1 MSLLKAREIEMTPKE
16 RLLEKVLLERN
27 LTSAQKITA
36 AKMQS
41 AVTNESIGT
50 ILVNDGF
57 LRQSDLT
64 SALLSINPDSLVDE
78 ELILP
83 HVPLELLINNKIMLA
98 AETVE
103 CIYVACL
110 CPTPQANNLLLKYF
124 PNQKIV
130 FIPASVDRV
139 RSYIEKLRIIH
150 DSDSSIL
157 ELLLREAILNGA
169 SDIHIEPQRNTYS
182 VLMRYL
188 GVRTLVHVSDLDE
201 YLVLAAKIKDRSK
214 MDLAERRISQGGG
227 FSIEYNG
234 RMIDLRV
241 ESVPGVFGE
250 KIVIRILDQERV
262 QFNLDTLGISAIEEW
277 KKGISRSDGLCLI
290 CGPTGSGKTTT
301 LNATNRHLDRF
312 GQAIYTVE
320 DPVEYNTPYTTQVN
334 INEAVGLNF
343 PRALR
348 SFMRADPDVII
359 VGEVRDEDTAR
370 IAIKAAET
378 GHLVFATLHTGSI
391 QASIQRLKDLG
402 IDPHELKYILRAIM
416 VQRLVR
422 TLCPVCH
429 GQDLRPRICAHCG
442 GRRYAGRSIVSEC
455 SYFPGM
461 KDVNELLTSNDVRWK
476 TMLEDAYEKYRAG
489 LTDETEFVRVFGAE
503 AKDMINQR
511 GSAE

>member
-1 MSLLKAREIEMTPKE
+1 MSLLKTREIEMTPRE
-16 RLLEKVLLERN
+16 RQLEQVLISRN
-27 LTSAQKITA
+27 LAAAQTIAA

-64 SALLSINPDSLVDE
+64 EALLSINPESLVDE

-83 HVPLELLINNKIMLA
+83 HVPLDLLINNKIMLA

-103 CIYVACL
+103 SIYVACL
-110 CPTPQANNLLLKYF
+110 CSTPQARNLLRKYF
-124 PNQKIV
+124 PKQKIV
-130 FIPASVDRV
+130 FIPASVERV
-139 RSYIEKLRIIH
+139 RGYVEKLRIIH

-157 ELLLREAILNGA
+157 EILLREAILKQA
-169 SDIHIEPQRNTYS
+169 SDIHIEPQRNSYS
-182 VLMRYL
+182 VLMRFL

-214 MDLAERRISQGGG
+214 MDLAERRIPQGGG

-262 QFNLDTLGISAIEEW
+262 QFNLESLGISAIDHW

-312 GQAIYTVE
+312 SQAIYTVE

-343 PRALR
+343 PRTLR

-391 QASIQRLKDLG
+391 HASIQRLRDLG
-402 IDPHELKYILRAIM
+402 IDPHELKYVLRAIM

-422 TLCPVCH
+422 TVCPVCNGH
-429 GQDLRPRICAHCG
+429 PEDSKDCKHCG
-442 GRRYAGRSIVSEC
+442 GRRYSGRSIVSEC

-476 TMLEDAYEKYRAG
+476 TMIEDAYDKYRSG
-489 LTDETEFVRVFGAE
+489 MTDENEFLRVFGAE
-503 AKDMINQR
+503 AEDMIAQHGR
-511 GSAE
+511 RP

>member
-1 MSLLKAREIEMTPKE
+1 
-16 RLLEKVLLERN
+16 
-27 LTSAQKITA
+27 
-36 AKMQS
+36 
-41 AVTNESIGT
+41 
-50 ILVNDGF
+50 
-57 LRQSDLT
+57 
-64 SALLSINPDSLVDE
+64 
-78 ELILP
+78 
-83 HVPLELLINNKIMLA
+83 
-98 AETVE
+98 
-103 CIYVACL
+103 
-110 CPTPQANNLLLKYF
+110 
-124 PNQKIV
+124 
-130 FIPASVDRV
+130 
-139 RSYIEKLRIIH
+139 
-150 DSDSSIL
+150 
-157 ELLLREAILNGA
+157 
-169 SDIHIEPQRNTYS
+169 
-182 VLMRYL
+182 MRFL

-262 QFNLDTLGISAIEEW
+262 QFNLETLGISAISEW

-312 GQAIYTVE
+312 SQAIYTVE

-391 QASIQRLKDLG
+391 HASIQRLRDLG
-402 IDPHELKYILRAIM
+402 IDPHELKYVLRAIM

-422 TLCPVCH
+422 TVCTVCGGHEEKSKTCPQCN
-429 GQDLRPRICAHCG
+429 

-461 KDVNELLTSNDVRWK
+461 KDVSELLTMTDVRWK
-476 TMLEDAYEKYRAG
+476 TMIEDAYEKYING
-489 LTDETEFVRVFGAE
+489 LTDENEFLRVFGAE
-503 AKDMINQR
+503 AQDMIDQH
-511 GSAE
+511 GSRP